1 MQELSYMTGNV
12 HLIAGIVCVVSLI
25 ISGSLIIGS
34 YYCYSKVNTNTEKHF
49 GDISQRSQKE
59 AQKESQEEP
68 LNVGKHSLE
77 TANIRCVAQ
86 QGVHQRYINSYKE
99 DTSKVDMNMIVIII
113 CAIILIA
120 GAIWNFGEY
129 FNMF

>member
-1 MQELSYMTGNV
+1 MQEINYLTGNV

-25 ISGSLIIGS
+25 ISGSLIISS
-34 YYCYSKVNTNTEKHF
+34 YYCYSRVNRSTEKHF
-49 GDISQRSQKE
+49 RDISQNSQKE
-59 AQKESQEEP
+59 AQEEP

-77 TANIRCVAQ
+77 TANIRHVAQ

-99 DTSKVDMNMIVIII
+99 DTSKVDISLIGIII
-113 CAIILIA
+113 GMVLLVA

>member
-1 MQELSYMTGNV
+1 MQEINYLTGNV
-12 HLIAGIVCVVSLI
+12 HLIAGIVCVISLLIVGTLMIVSH
-25 ISGSLIIGS
+25 
-34 YYCYSKVNTNTEKHF
+34 YCYSIVNKNTKKHF

-59 AQKESQEEP
+59 AQEEP

-77 TANIRCVAQ
+77 TANIRSIAQ

-99 DTSKVDMNMIVIII
+99 DSSQVDISLIGIII
-113 CAIILIA
+113 GMLLLVA